1 MIREQCIDNVT
12 RTMTQPSAAKRVTVA
27 FVHYKTPDL
36 LERAVRSFK
45 LFYRVVPTMIFD
57 NGSGEPSLELIHD
70 LVKEYAPSLQAHFSD
85 RNLYHGPAM
94 NRIMQLA
101 TTEFVCFLDTDT
113 ETRRGGFLEAMC
125 DIFDMSDRIYGV
137 GCVATVNHRGFP
149 APQGR
154 RVLVS
159 AFMMLRVRDYRLFPP
174 FEHHGL
180 PVMKHFR
187 AAAAQGYELA
197 DFPVNEYVHH
207 FGRGTAGLYGYGL
220 GLKSKL
226 EFLLNKVGL

>member
-1 MIREQCIDNVT
+1 MPDDVT
-12 RTMTQPSAAKRVTVA
+12 RAMTEASIAKRATVV
-27 FVHYKTPDL
+27 FVHYETPDL
-36 LERAVRSFK
+36 LEKGVRSFK
-45 LFYRVVPTMIFD
+45 SFYPEVPTVIFD
-57 NGSGEPSLELIHD
+57 NGSREPSLDLIRH
-70 LVKEYAPSLQAHFSD
+70 LIKEYAPSLQAHFSD

-94 NRIMQLA
+94 NRMMQLA

-137 GCVATVNHRGFP
+137 GCIATVNRRGFP
-149 APQGR
+149 APRGI
-154 RVLVS
+154 RVLAS
-159 AFMMLRVRDYRLFPP
+159 AYMMLRVRDYRLFPP

-187 AAAAQGYELA
+187 AAVAKGYELA
-197 DFPVNEYVHH
+197 DFPVNEYVRH
-207 FGRGTAGLYGYGL
+207 FGRGTAIRHGYGL
-220 GLKSKL
+220 GLKSKI

>member
-1 MIREQCIDNVT
+1 M
-12 RTMTQPSAAKRVTVA
+12 RTSSAKRITVT

-36 LERAVRSFK
+36 LERATRSFK
-45 LFYRVVPTMIFD
+45 SFYPEAPTVIFD
-57 NGSGEPSLELIHD
+57 NGSGQPSIDLIHH
-70 LVKEYAPSLQAHFSD
+70 LIEKYAPSLQANFSD

-125 DIFDMSDRIYGV
+125 DIFDKSDRIYGV
-137 GCVATVNHRGFP
+137 GRVATVNSRGFA
-149 APQGR
+149 APRGI

-159 AFMMLRVRDYRLFPP
+159 AFMMLRVRYYHLFPP
-174 FEHHGL
+174 LEHHGL
-180 PVMKHFR
+180 PVMRHFNGAVAR
-187 AAAAQGYELA
+187 GYELA
-197 DFPVNEYVHH
+197 DFPVDKYVHH
-207 FGRGTAGLYGYGL
+207 FGRGTAGRYGYGL
-220 GLKSKL
+220 GLESKI